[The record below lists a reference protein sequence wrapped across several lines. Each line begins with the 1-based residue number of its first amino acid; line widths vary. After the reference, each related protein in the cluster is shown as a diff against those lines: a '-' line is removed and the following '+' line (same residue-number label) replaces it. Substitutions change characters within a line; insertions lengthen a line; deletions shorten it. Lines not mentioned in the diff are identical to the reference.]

1 MATVLPRVAPSR
13 SLRAWEG
20 MTRQADYWL
29 TVYRRTWR
37 GSVVTSFLVPLFNV
51 LAFGV
56 LLGGFV
62 TVDPAQL
69 DGATTY
75 VAFIVPGML
84 AAQSLQ
90 TAVGESTYPVMG
102 MVQWN
107 RVYYSMRATPL
118 RTSDL
123 VAGHFAFILF
133 RLATSSAV
141 FVLVVAPF
149 GLFATWWGAVA
160 AWAVQLLV
168 GMAFATV
175 TYAYAV
181 RLRSPDGFGLVFRL
195 GVLPLVLFS
204 GSFFPIA
211 NLGEALAWVARLT
224 PLWHG
229 VDLTRMLTLGTVDW
243 PLAALHLAVLAT
255 MTAVGWWLS
264 VRGLAKRLAD

>member
-1 MATVLPRVAPSR
+1 MAATLPRVEPDRRLS
-13 SLRAWEG
+13 AWDG
-20 MTRQADYWL
+20 VGRQVDYWL

-37 GSVVTSFLVPLFNV
+37 GSVVSSFLVPLFNV

-62 TVDPAQL
+62 SVDPARL
-69 DGATTY
+69 DGASSY
-75 VAFIVPGML
+75 LAFIVPGML
-84 AAQSLQ
+84 AAQSMQ
-90 TAVGESTYPVMG
+90 TAVGETTYPVMG
-102 MVQWN
+102 MIQWN
-107 RVYYSMRATPL
+107 KVYYSMRATPL
-118 RTSDL
+118 RTGDL

-133 RLATSSAV
+133 RLGSSSAV

-175 TYAYAV
+175 TYAYSV
-181 RLRSPDGFGLVFRL
+181 RLKSPEGFGLVFRL

-211 NLGEALAWVARLT
+211 NLGSGLAWVARLT

-229 VDLTRMLTLGTVDW
+229 VDLTRMLTLGTVDA
-243 PLAALHLAVLAT
+243 PIAALHLLVLSA

-264 VRGLAKRLAD
+264 VRGLAKRMAD

>member
-1 MATVLPRVAPSR
+1 MASTLPRMDLADDLPV
-13 SLRAWEG
+13 WEG
-20 MTRQADYWL
+20 VRRQTDYWL

-37 GSVVTSFLVPLFNV
+37 GSVVSSFLVPLFNV

-62 TVDPAQL
+62 DVDPARL
-69 DGATTY
+69 EGATSY
-75 VAFIVPGML
+75 LAFVVPGML

-90 TAVGESTYPVMG
+90 TAVGETTYPVMG
-102 MVQWN
+102 MLKWN
-107 RVYYSMRATPL
+107 RVYFSMRATPL

-133 RLATSSAV
+133 RLATAGAV
-141 FVLVVAPF
+141 FVLVIAPF
-149 GLFATWWGAVA
+149 GLFATWWGALG

-175 TYAYAV
+175 TYAYTV
-181 RLRSPDGFGLVFRL
+181 RLRSEEGLGLVYRL

-211 NLGEALAWVARLT
+211 NLGPTLEWVARLT

-229 VDLTRMLTLGTVDW
+229 VDLTRMLTLDTVSW
-243 PLAALHLAVLAT
+243 PLALVHVAVLVALV
-255 MTAVGWWLS
+255 AAGWWLS
-264 VRGLAKRLAD
+264 VTGLAKRLAD